1 VEAGLDFAAANPEKG
16 PAPLPANHPMVAL
29 LRTALAEG
37 RALEGETREIA
48 GFRQAEAVMRMW
60 ERT

>member
-1 VEAGLDFAAANPEKG
+1 MG
-16 PAPLPANHPMVAL
+16 PPDPIVLMVAL

-37 RALEGETREIA
+37 RAVDGETQEIA

>member
-1 VEAGLDFAAANPEKG
+1 MGSGGVS
-16 PAPLPANHPMVAL
+16 VARMGSR

-37 RALEGETREIA
+37 RAADGETQEIA